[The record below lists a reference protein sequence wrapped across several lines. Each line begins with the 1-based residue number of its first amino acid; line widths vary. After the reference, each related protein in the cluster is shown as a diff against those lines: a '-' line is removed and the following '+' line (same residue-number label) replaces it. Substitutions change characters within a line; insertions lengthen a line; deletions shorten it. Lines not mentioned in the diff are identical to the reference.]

1 LNAAALVP
9 AMLMPHEMHF
19 CLLSCR
25 LSLMSL
31 SFVARFLTLTN
42 CDFRRMPAQWTRF
55 AVALLARRIAV
66 STRV

>member
-1 LNAAALVP
+1 
-9 AMLMPHEMHF
+9 
-19 CLLSCR
+19 
-25 LSLMSL
+25 MSL